1 MGYIDGYE
9 DGSARIYC
17 ALHHL
22 IIDAVSWRILIE
34 DIKEAYEGQAIDHKT
49 SSYRQWT
56 ETVKDYAKGH
66 QEEEA
71 YWTEVIGD
79 LKEEY
84 PGLSTEVN
92 ASEIKLDT
100 KLTKDLL
107 HKANSAYHTEIN
119 DLLLT
124 ALGYALKSWSGLEAN
139 HITLEGHGREHL
151 KESIDVSR
159 TVGWFTTIYPVR
171 LEVKESLSAS
181 IKGIKESLRKIPN
194 KGIGYGALR
203 YTENSLLKD
212 YQLPRVSF
220 NYLGQFDNEEA
231 GWWQIAGE
239 SSGINIATEN
249 KNETVI
255 SINGAV
261 MEGELGFT
269 IVSQLEAASHKN
281 FIKSFEVEL
290 KKVLNECIE
299 RVEKKEFVYT
309 PSDFPIV
316 KISQGLLDRIQ
327 DAYEIEAIYPAN
339 SLQQGF
345 VYHVLSRPEDDA
357 YRVQML
363 FNYQGELDVG
373 LYRRAWNY
381 AVEVYPILRT
391 SFNWE
396 EEIIQII
403 HRKGEVVWEEHDIS
417 EEEDQERAIKRIQEA
432 DRGRGFDLSKPELL
446 RIHVIKYSE
455 SYYTILKSD
464 HHSIVDGWSGPVV
477 LGKVQAFYSLL
488 LANKK
493 ILVQEDKSYL
503 AAQVYYAKH
512 KELVEKHWQDKLK
525 EIEGVNDLNVLLTK
539 KVDLESIRSIEEAKE
554 ERLVLGRKAYKA
566 LESMTQAEGLTLN
579 VVVQYAWHKLIQ
591 SYTRDSQTIVGTTVS
606 GREIPIEGIG
616 ESAGLYINT
625 LPLIVNWEVEEEKT
639 VRDKLKAIHHAIV
652 ELNSHSYVGLASLQK
667 ESKRLFHSLFVFEN
681 YPVPEE
687 GADEES
693 GRLKAE
699 FREAVEKLDYP
710 LGVIA
715 YVYQEELHLGLK
727 YAGEYIEESH
737 AKRLLKQLEL
747 ILKSIPEKLEESPLA
762 MRLVDENEYRLIIE
776 DWNKTDIAYP
786 REKTINDLFE
796 EQVAR
801 TPDAIAIVFEDK
813 RLSYQELNTRSN
825 QLARFIRKEYERVAG
840 KQFKADTLIGI
851 CVERSV
857 EMLIGILGILKAGGA
872 YVPIDPD
879 YPEERVQFILEDTGS
894 RLILKQSHL
903 LAGLDEVNSKVTRL
917 LLDQEPYSQEE
928 QTNLST
934 RIQSKDLA
942 YVIYTSGTT
951 GKPKGVMVEHQ
962 NVVSLITGDHNLD
975 IKSSDSFIQ
984 LASSVFDAATF
995 EIWGALCNGGR
1006 LIVPANDLD
1015 ILGNVKQFKTYLV
1028 NNKVTILWLTKTLFE
1043 SLYQAEKGL
1052 FVNLRYLLV
1061 GGEALNPVSIKELC
1075 LQELQPEY
1083 IINGYGPTEGTTF
1096 STFYR
1101 CKDDGYAS
1109 VPIGKALNNRKT
1121 YVLDV
1126 NLNPVPVGVI
1136 GELYIGGAGLAR
1148 GYLNREELT
1157 AERFIRNPFASEEDT
1172 AKGYTRL
1179 YKTGDLVRWLAD
1191 GNLEYIGRNDF
1202 QVKLRGFRIELGE
1215 IESKLLGY
1223 PGVKQSVVL
1232 LKEKE
1237 GSKYLVGYYVA
1248 ESKLEEEGLRAYL
1261 EASLPDYMVPS
1272 VLVHLETFP
1281 LTINGKLSK

>member
-34 DIKEAYEGQAIDHKT
+34 DIKEAYEGQALDHKT

-255 SINGAV
+255 SINGAL

-825 QLARFIRKEYERVAG
+825 QLARLIRKEYERVAV

-872 YVPIDPD
+872 YVPIDPE

-951 GKPKGVMVEHQ
+951 GKPKGVMVEHI
-962 NVVSLITGDHNLD
+962 SLFNHMFWMKEAFKMNKDDVILQRTS
-975 IKSSDSFIQ
+975 IS
-984 LASSVFDAATF
+984 FDAS
-995 EIWGALCNGGR
+995 IWELFLPLIMGIPSILCPAAVQRDLAALLNLIHKYKITIAQFVPSLLKILLNQKEVNIAQSLRLVFCGGE
-1006 LIVPANDLD
+1006 LL
-1015 ILGNVKQFKTYLV
+1015 
-1028 NNKVTILWLTKTLFE
+1028 
-1043 SLYQAEKGL
+1043 S
-1052 FVNLRYLLV
+1052 VNLLYLFRQK
-1061 GGEALNPVSIKELC
+1061 LNAKLYN
-1075 LQELQPEY
+1075 L
-1083 IINGYGPTEGTTF
+1083 YGPTEATIDATCYGCEN
-1096 STFYR
+1096 SLENS
-1101 CKDDGYAS
+1101 C
-1109 VPIGKALNNRKT
+1109 IGKAISNTKL

-1272 VLVHLETFP
+1272 VLVHLETLP